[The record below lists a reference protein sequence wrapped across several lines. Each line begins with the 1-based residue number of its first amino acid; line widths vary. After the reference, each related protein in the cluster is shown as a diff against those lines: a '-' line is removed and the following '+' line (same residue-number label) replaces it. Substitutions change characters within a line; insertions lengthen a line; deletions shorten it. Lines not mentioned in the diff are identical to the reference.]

1 MAAPSPDGS
10 KTKDKDGATGT
21 NSAAEAAKILA
32 ENRRLMREQKEKEE
46 QLRIQREEEEKVRLE
61 EEKRLAEEARLKRLE
76 EEKKLAE
83 ERKAREEE
91 EARQAEEERVRQAA
105 EEAQRQAELQKEKE
119 EADARAAEK
128 AKKDQEERERQMQQ
142 NQQERM
148 ERKKRIEE
156 IMKRTRKGDQ
166 SDSKKDDDKF
176 EEMNGDDL
184 QDEESCESDV
194 GTSVAS
200 LEGGMAECE
209 VSSVEHTSQSGEP
222 VCGVNGNGDTEDKEN
237 NYALSSEDALDESV
251 VPKSRVIEGSEFVNE
266 EDAARVTSGLN
277 GKSNLWSLEGLID
290 LNGHNSRP
298 LIQAEDCNQVL
309 LECDGTPDENRAE
322 YEDKTTPV
330 NTIHSSNQPMEALS
344 GEQQTVHTS

>member
-1 MAAPSPDGS
+1 MAAPSADAS
-10 KTKDKDGATGT
+10 KTKEKDGTAGT
-21 NSAAEAAKILA
+21 NSAAEASKILA

-46 QLRIQREEEEKVRLE
+46 QLRIQREEEEKLRLE

-83 ERKAREEE
+83 ERRAREEE

-105 EEAQRQAELQKEKE
+105 EEAQRQAELQREKE
-119 EADARAAEK
+119 EADARALEE
-128 AKKDQEERERQMQQ
+128 AKRVQEERERLMQQ

-166 SDSKKDDDKF
+166 GDSKKDDDKY

-184 QDEESCESDV
+184 QDQENYELIE

-200 LEGGMAECE
+200 LEAGMAVCDLSCE
-209 VSSVEHTSQSGEP
+209 EPTSQSEEP
-222 VCGVNGNGDTEDKEN
+222 VCGVNGNPETEDKEN
-237 NYALSSEDALDESV
+237 NNALSTEETLTESV
-251 VPKSRVIEGSEFVNE
+251 VPKTRVVEGSEFVNE
-266 EDAARVTSGLN
+266 QDAARVTSGLN
-277 GKSNLWSLEGLID
+277 GKSNPWSFEGLID

-309 LECDGTPDENRAE
+309 LDCDGTPDGNRVT

-330 NTIHSSNQPMEALS
+330 NTIHSSNQPIEALS
-344 GEQQTVHTS
+344 EISH